1 MAKWLSLPTLNI
13 FKSTVDIY
21 LLIPDYKLLVPLVYD
36 PGGVEL
42 DAGAG
47 LGAGHRP
54 AAVQEPPLGRQLT
67 VPTDALSS
75 NTFDIRS

>member
-1 MAKWLSLPTLNI
+1 MYHHLLYN
-13 FKSTVDIY
+13 FKIY
-21 LLIPDYKLLVPLVYD
+21 ILQILPDYKLLVPLVYD

-47 LGAGHRP
+47 LRAGHRP
-54 AAVQEPPLGRQLT
+54 AAVQEPPLGHQLM